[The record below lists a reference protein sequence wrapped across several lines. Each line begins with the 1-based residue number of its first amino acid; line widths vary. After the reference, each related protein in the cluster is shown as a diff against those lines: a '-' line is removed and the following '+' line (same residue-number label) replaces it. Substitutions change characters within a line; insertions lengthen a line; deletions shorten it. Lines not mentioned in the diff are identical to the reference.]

1 MSWLFL
7 RGWNVVVSIVTKNV
21 LLTCRLKTL
30 PRPKF
35 SVCILGDQQHCDEA
49 KAADMPHMD
58 IEALKKLNKNKKLVK
73 KLGTVSTRLQTKRL
87 ICDQSLSRLP
97 NMLVS
102 SSSSQEVWCFPGLW
116 VSDQADPSYPGSWAE
131 QGRQVPLTAHP
142 QWEPEHKGGWGQVHH
157 QIPDEEGVFC
167 CSLAL
172 WFPYLTLSLKKL
184 ISVE

>member
-7 RGWNVVVSIVTKNV
+7 RGWNVVVSTVTKNV

-73 KLGTVSTRLQTKRL
+73 KLGTVSTRLQTNCL

-97 NMLVS
+97 NVLVS
-102 SSSSQEVWCFPGLW
+102 SSSSQEVWCFLGLW

-167 CSLAL
+167 CFLAL
-172 WFPYLTLSLKKL
+172 WFHYLTLGLKKL
-184 ISVE
+184 ISVA

>member
-1 MSWLFL
+1 MQAEDSPQAKVL
-7 RGWNVVVSIVTKNV
+7 RVHPGRPAALRRGQS
-21 LLTCRLKTL
+21 CRHATHGH
-30 PRPKF
+30 RG
-35 SVCILGDQQHCDEA
+35 SEEAQQEQEA
-49 KAADMPHMD
+49 GQ
-58 IEALKKLNKNKKLVK
+58 EARYGVHKITNC
-73 KLGTVSTRLQTKRL
+73 L

-97 NMLVS
+97 NVLVS

-142 QWEPEHKGGWGQVHH
+142 QWEPEHKGGWSQVHH

-167 CSLAL
+167 CFLAL
-172 WFPYLTLSLKKL
+172 WFHYLTLGLKKL